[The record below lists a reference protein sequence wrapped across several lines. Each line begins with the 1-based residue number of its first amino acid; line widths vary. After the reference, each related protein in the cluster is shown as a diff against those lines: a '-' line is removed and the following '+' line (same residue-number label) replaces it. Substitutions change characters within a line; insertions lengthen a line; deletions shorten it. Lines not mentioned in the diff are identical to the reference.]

1 MNKTS
6 PSFFYMVLTGLLMFT
21 SLSFAQNGS
30 LTLNEDPELSQVIE
44 LKKAINKEESDS
56 NNYKIQIYSG
66 SLSNAESTKSKF
78 NSSVGKWS
86 SQLVYETP
94 NYKVW
99 VGSFRSRL
107 EADRA
112 LIEIHKKFP
121 SAFIFKPKKEKE

>member
-94 NYKVW
+94 KN
-99 VGSFRSRL
+99 SFSLLKCR
-107 EADRA
+107 
-112 LIEIHKKFP
+112 
-121 SAFIFKPKKEKE
+121 

>member
-78 NSSVGKWS
+78 NSEE
-86 SQLVYETP
+86 Q
-94 NYKVW
+94 
-99 VGSFRSRL
+99 
-107 EADRA
+107 
-112 LIEIHKKFP
+112 
-121 SAFIFKPKKEKE
+121 

>member
-78 NSSVGKWS
+78 NNCYHLYV
-86 SQLVYETP
+86 
-94 NYKVW
+94 
-99 VGSFRSRL
+99 
-107 EADRA
+107 
-112 LIEIHKKFP
+112 
-121 SAFIFKPKKEKE
+121 